1 MHTQHASTSQQAMY
15 AGILFTI
22 LSLISIGVEPTHAAR
37 PFWTQSSSYIEGE
50 FIYLVGTV
58 SNMNSLPEAKQQA
71 LVHGKL
77 ELMNFAK
84 ISEIDAEQ
92 LEVETRHSYVEK
104 NPNGSV
110 NVFQL
115 LRIPTSAIL
124 EAQTRLHAQ
133 RQAQAVKLEAS
144 EEQLANIQKVLL
156 KRQQTID
163 EQTALLDTLID
174 HITQKQQGYAQQT
187 QELDKRQAEITQLE
201 LTLEEKFTS
210 IDEQM
215 KQVNQLLEQY
225 TTKGDAQR
233 LKLQSLKET
242 EGKLQENE
250 EELQRIQQAILTR
263 LRKTGHMACQFVS
276 PGMAPADVKKVL
288 GQPSGEKHSYANERY
303 DTWAYGTSKVNFD
316 AQGVVESVTGCS
328 SQETLSEKD
337 EREKP

>member
-1 MHTQHASTSQQAMY
+1 MY
-15 AGILFTI
+15 AGVLFTI
-22 LSLISIGVEPTHAAR
+22 LSLISIGAEPIHAAR

-50 FIYLVGTV
+50 FVYLVGTV
-58 SNMNSLPEAKQQA
+58 SNMKSLREAKQQA

-92 LEVETRHSYVEK
+92 LVVETRHSYVEK

-115 LRIPTSAIL
+115 LRIPTSAVL
-124 EAQTRLHAQ
+124 EAQNRLHAQ
-133 RQAQAVKLEAS
+133 REAQAVKLKAS
-144 EEQLANIQKVLL
+144 QEQLANIQNILL
-156 KRQQTID
+156 TRQQTID
-163 EQTALLDTLID
+163 EQTASLDTLIA
-174 HITQKQQGYAQQT
+174 HITKKQQEYVRQT
-187 QELDKRQAEITQLE
+187 QEIDKRQSEITQLE
-201 LTLEEKFTS
+201 LTLEETFTS

-215 KQVNQLLEQY
+215 KQVSHLLKQY
-225 TTKGDAQR
+225 KTKGDAQR

-250 EELQRIQQAILTR
+250 EKIQRIQHAILTR
-263 LRKTGHMACQFVS
+263 IRKTGHMACQYVS

-303 DTWAYGTSKVNFD
+303 DTWAYGTSTVNFD
-316 AQGVVESVTGCS
+316 AQGVVESVTGCRDQDTS
-328 SQETLSEKD
+328 PEKD
-337 EREKP
+337 QSQTS